1 MSKIFLILLLAF
13 IIYKVGK
20 NAAYLAFENILGNK
34 ALKEPEDLV
43 KCTFCERL
51 ISEDLVIKHKDHDF
65 CSQECVDASVNK
77 PS

>member
-1 MSKIFLILLLAF
+1 MSKILIALLIGF

-20 NAAYLAFENILGNK
+20 NAAYLALENILGNK

-51 ISEDLVIKHKDHDF
+51 ISEELVIKHRDHDF
-65 CSQECVDASVNK
+65 CSQDCIDASINK

>member
-1 MSKIFLILLLAF
+1 MSKIIIILLLGF

-20 NAAYLAFENILGNK
+20 NAAYLALENMFGNK
-34 ALKEPEDLV
+34 TLKEPEDLV

-51 ISEDLVIKHKDHDF
+51 VSEDLVIKHKDHVF
-65 CSQECVDASVNK
+65 CSQDCIDASINK